1 MMKKHYAHG
10 LHLHVLFI
18 DFTEAFD
25 SVNREKLLEIMYE
38 YGISKKLIRLV
49 EMSLNTTKAKV
60 KVGNNLSKE
69 FEFNKGVK
77 QGDGLSTTLFIL
89 ALHKAAM
96 KTELRGTIY
105 NKSSQICAYADDI
118 AIIARTKRKL
128 IEVYEEFEE
137 EAEKIGLIVNCKK
150 TKYMISQHQS

>member
-1 MMKKHYAHG
+1 MMEKHYAHG
-10 LHLHVLFI
+10 LDLHVLFT

-38 YGISKKLIRLV
+38 YGISKKLIHLV

-60 KVGNNLSKE
+60 KVGNNLSEE

-89 ALHKAAM
+89 VLALHKAAM
-96 KTELRGTIY
+96 KIDQWGTIY
-105 NKSSQICAYADDI
+105 NKSSQICASADDI
-118 AIIARTKRKL
+118 VRTKRKL
-128 IEVYEEFEE
+128 
-137 EAEKIGLIVNCKK
+137 K
-150 TKYMISQHQS
+150 KYMKNMKKKQKR